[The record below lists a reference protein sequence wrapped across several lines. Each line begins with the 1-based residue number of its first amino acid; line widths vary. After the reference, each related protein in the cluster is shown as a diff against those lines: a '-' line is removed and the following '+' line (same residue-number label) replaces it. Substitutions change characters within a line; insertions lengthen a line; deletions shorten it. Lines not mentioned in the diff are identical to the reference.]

1 MSTQYEKKIEDEELF
16 DNDEDNYNEL
26 NKEILDLEKKYGSN
40 EWYIKLYFEIIN
52 KWIFCVLF

>member
-1 MSTQYEKKIEDEELF
+1 LSTQYEKKIEDEELF

-40 EWYIKLYFEIIN
+40 E
-52 KWIFCVLF
+52 